1 MDFLGRARG
10 FFKGLGTP
18 SEAKVQYFNVIC
30 PLGHRVRGQRTLGY
44 QALRCPAC
52 GEGVFVLPVS
62 PLPDPAPPTQP
73 RRSRTAVTER
83 AVIEGPVELK
93 DPTQATVD
101 FGEEDEG
108 LDQVDI
114 VWDDEPAVADSGAAA
129 SPSPGPRVESAATAG
144 LEAGP
149 AGSIAAP

>member
-1 MDFLGRARG
+1 MDFFGPGTRLLQGARYT
-10 FFKGLGTP
+10 LQ
-18 SEAKVQYFNVIC
+18 AKVQYFNVIC
-30 PLGHRVRGQRTLGY
+30 PLGHRVRGRRTLGY

-101 FGEEDEG
+101 FGDEDEG

-114 VWDDEPAVADSGAAA
+114 VWDDGRPSQTPAPPRRHHRGLGS
-129 SPSPGPRVESAATAG
+129 SQPRLPGSKPPT
-144 LEAGP
+144 
-149 AGSIAAP
+149 GSIPAP